1 MSPSLQ
7 GHIDQSELA
16 ILLKRKDEA
25 AMEYLYDNY
34 SQALYGIILRI
45 VTDEKVAEE
54 VTQDAFI
61 KIWDKI
67 DAYDATKGR
76 LFTWM
81 LNLSRNLAIDKLRS
95 KEIKTVQKTDELSNN
110 VYDIENQN
118 LIHQDIDGIGVAKF
132 LDKLRDEE
140 RLVVDLIYFKGY
152 TQSEVSKEKDIPLGT
167 VKTRLRMA
175 LINLRK
181 ELGVG

>member
-1 MSPSLQ
+1 MSPTLQ

-16 ILLKRKDEA
+16 MLLKRKDET
-25 AMEYLYDNY
+25 AMEYLYNNY

-95 KEIKTVQKTDELSNN
+95 KEIKRVQKTDELSNS
-110 VYDIENQN
+110 VYDVERQN
-118 LIHQDIDGIGVAKF
+118 LIHQDIDGIGVKKF

-140 RLVVDLIYFKGY
+140 RLIVELIYFKGY